1 MQLPDVI
8 KRCHAFFFL
17 PLWQRHYVSQLFPRL
32 LIVGASCF
40 INLVVDL
47 LILNPFFFHLP
58 LFCSC
63 LLPHFRQP
71 FMFFPSF
78 SHKSSTLIYLSKAC
92 CPPSLYLSQYPICHF
107 TFINLFL
114 FSSLYTCSSLS
125 YLFFPC
131 SCLSHSTQ
139 SFHSVNL
146 YPLYSQSSSPPLFSL
161 TAWPHSLC
169 CSPAFTASLTFVHP
183 CFTLYL
189 AAVHSANIAGRQ
201 PLWHCPL
208 VCHLPPWWCYSGSHS
223 DKVCVRKT
231 LKKYTSHPLS
241 TRDMRP
247 TCCYLVLPPSV
258 CCVGQTYSQT
268 RGSELDLG
276 GLSSIPRSPEGE
288 AC

>member
-1 MQLPDVI
+1 MQLSDVI

-17 PLWQRHYVSQLFPRL
+17 TSLAKTLCLPIISTATHCRSFMLHKLGGGFAH
-32 LIVGASCF
+32 IE
-40 INLVVDL
+40 
-47 LILNPFFFHLP
+47 PFFFHLP
-58 LFCSC
+58 LFLSC

-71 FMFFPSF
+71 FMFSPSF

-161 TAWPHSLC
+161 TA
-169 CSPAFTASLTFVHP
+169 
-183 CFTLYL
+183 
-189 AAVHSANIAGRQ
+189 
-201 PLWHCPL
+201 
-208 VCHLPPWWCYSGSHS
+208 
-223 DKVCVRKT
+223 
-231 LKKYTSHPLS
+231 
-241 TRDMRP
+241 
-247 TCCYLVLPPSV
+247 
-258 CCVGQTYSQT
+258 
-268 RGSELDLG
+268 
-276 GLSSIPRSPEGE
+276 
-288 AC
+288 